1 MVQVPLTEAQDW
13 SAHRVYR
20 LGIGDIPGVVG
31 YLVRS
36 IYPVHKD
43 SDMCIEH
50 LSVDIQVGEASACH
64 QFLGLEELEDSEQSV
79 GFGDMAR
86 EYYKATCEAVILT
99 IWFWGSD
106 PMGNRGNTDRIPNL

>member
-1 MVQVPLTEAQDW
+1 VHQA
-13 SAHRVYR
+13 S
-20 LGIGDIPGVVG
+20 LGRHSSGRGI
-31 YLVRS
+31 S
-36 IYPVHKD
+36 
-43 SDMCIEH
+43 
-50 LSVDIQVGEASACH
+50 LSPI
-64 QFLGLEELEDSEQSV
+64 FLGLEELEDSERSV